1 MHVMVSNQTKDK
13 TNNVKSLIVKVQYEV
28 KIM

>member
-1 MHVMVSNQTKDK
+1 MHVMESNQTKDK

-28 KIM
+28 KIV